1 MLTRGLYKCMGTLIQ
16 PKHDQVDEIHR
27 DKMLITNVKMKRKK
41 KQFYFQVSV
50 KDFNTFTPY
59 KTQTL

>member
-1 MLTRGLYKCMGTLIQ
+1 MGTLIQ